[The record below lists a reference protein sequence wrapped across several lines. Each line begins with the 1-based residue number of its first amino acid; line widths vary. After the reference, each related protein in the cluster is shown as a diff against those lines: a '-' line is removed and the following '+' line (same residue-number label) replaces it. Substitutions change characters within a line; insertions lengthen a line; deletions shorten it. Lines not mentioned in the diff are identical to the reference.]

1 MDFPF
6 RMQHPTA
13 HNLRFL
19 RLYCLE
25 CRLQR
30 LGNVV
35 TDVIDVIEVEMIW
48 FSHNLLDMSRMA
60 VCWML
65 NEGVLCF

>member
-1 MDFPF
+1 MDFPLG
-6 RMQHPTA
+6 MQHPSA

-19 RLYCLE
+19 GLYCLE

-35 TDVIDVIEVEMIW
+35 TDVIEVEMIW